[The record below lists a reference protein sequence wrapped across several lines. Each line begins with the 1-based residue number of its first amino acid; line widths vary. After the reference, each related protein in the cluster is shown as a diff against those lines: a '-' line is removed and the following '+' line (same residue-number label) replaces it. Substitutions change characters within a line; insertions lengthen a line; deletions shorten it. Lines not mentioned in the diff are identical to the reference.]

1 MKPQFAPASL
11 LRFPWRSADVLYRLE
26 PVVRICQLVLLVWLS
41 VEGAGML
48 AHVMTNAMIS

>member
-11 LRFPWRSADVLYRLE
+11 LRFPRRSADVLHGLE
-26 PVVRICQLVLLVWLS
+26 AVLRICQLVLLVWLS

-48 AHVMTNAMIS
+48 AHVLTNAMIS